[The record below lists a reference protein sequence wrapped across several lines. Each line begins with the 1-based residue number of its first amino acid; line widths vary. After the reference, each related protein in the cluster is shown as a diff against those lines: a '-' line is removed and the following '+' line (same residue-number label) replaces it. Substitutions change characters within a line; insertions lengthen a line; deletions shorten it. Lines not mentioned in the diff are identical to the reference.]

1 MCTRIRPM
9 CTRIRRPPMPTSVFD
24 RRRLRLFLLA
34 ILLLPIAWRPVDAAP
49 SADSA
54 RALIEE
60 VSAEVLTILGDRSRG
75 NRQKFDALV
84 VVLDE
89 PIDLAL
95 VGRLILGRYWRI
107 AADTQRQQYLQLFRE
122 YALANLASKL
132 HLYQGQ
138 SFEVT
143 RAKVVSDKDAL
154 VTSRI
159 LSDGEPPLQVDWRLR
174 QQNDGRL
181 VAIDL
186 IVEGVSLI
194 VTLRSEFASV
204 IERLGFDGLLAEL
217 RHRIVQTR
225 QA

>member
-1 MCTRIRPM
+1 
-9 CTRIRRPPMPTSVFD
+9 MPTSALG
-24 RRRLRLFLLA
+24 RGLARLSLLA
-34 ILLLPIAWRPVDAAP
+34 ILLLPPAWRPADAAP
-49 SADSA
+49 SAESA
-54 RALIEE
+54 RAMIEE
-60 VSAEVLTILGDRSRG
+60 VSGDVLTILSDPSRG
-75 NRQKFDALV
+75 DRQKFDALV
-84 VVLDE
+84 VLLEE
-89 PIDLAL
+89 PIDLEL
-95 VGRLILGRYWRI
+95 VGRLILGRHWRT
-107 AADTQRQQYLQLFRE
+107 ADDGQRRQYLELFRE

-143 RAKVVSDKDAL
+143 GAKVVSDKDAL

-174 QQNDGRL
+174 QQNDGGL
-181 VAIDL
+181 VTIDL

-204 IERLGFDGLLAEL
+204 IERQGFDGLLGEL
-217 RHRIVQTR
+217 RQRIAQTR

>member
-1 MCTRIRPM
+1 
-9 CTRIRRPPMPTSVFD
+9 MPTSALD
-24 RRRLRLFLLA
+24 RGVARLFLLA
-34 ILLLPIAWRPVDAAP
+34 ILLLPPAWRPVEAAP
-49 SADSA
+49 TPESA

-60 VSAEVLTILGDRSRG
+60 VSAEVLTILSDQSRG

-84 VVLDE
+84 VLLDE
-89 PIDLAL
+89 PIDLDL
-95 VGRLILGRYWRI
+95 VGRLILGRYWRT
-107 AADTQRQQYLQLFRE
+107 ADDGQRQQYLELFRE

-143 RAKVVSDKDAL
+143 GAKVVSDKDAL

-159 LSDGEPPLQVDWRLR
+159 LSAGEPPLQVDWRLR
-174 QQNDGRL
+174 EQNDGGL
-181 VAIDL
+181 VTIDL

-194 VTLRSEFASV
+194 VTLRSEFAAV
-204 IERLGFDGLLAEL
+204 IERLGFEGLLAEL
-217 RHRIVQTR
+217 RQRIAQTR

>member
-1 MCTRIRPM
+1 MTSAFA
-9 CTRIRRPPMPTSVFD
+9 RRGRWLS
-24 RRRLRLFLLA
+24 LLA
-34 ILLLPIAWRPVDAAP
+34 ILLLPLAWRPVDAAP
-49 SADSA
+49 SAESA

-60 VSAEVLTILGDRSRG
+60 VSAEVLTILSDQSRG
-75 NRQKFDALV
+75 NRQKFDDLV
-84 VVLDE
+84 VLLE
-89 PIDLAL
+89 QPIDLDL
-95 VGRLILGRYWRI
+95 VARLILGRYWRTT
-107 AADTQRQQYLQLFRE
+107 DDGQRQQYLQLFRE

-132 HLYQGQ
+132 HLYRGQ

-143 RAKVVSDKDAL
+143 GAKVVSDQDAL

-174 QQNDGRL
+174 QRSDGGL
-181 VAIDL
+181 VTIDL

-204 IERLGFDGLLAEL
+204 IERQGFDGLLAEL
-217 RHRIVQTR
+217 RTRIAQTR

>member
-1 MCTRIRPM
+1 MR
-9 CTRIRRPPMPTSVFD
+9 TSALD
-24 RRRLRLFLLA
+24 RGLARLSLLA
-34 ILLLPIAWRPVDAAP
+34 ILLLPLAWRPLEAAP
-49 SADSA
+49 SPESA

-60 VSAEVLTILGDRSRG
+60 VSAEVLTILSDQSRG
-75 NRQKFDALV
+75 DRQKFDALV
-84 VVLDE
+84 VLLNE
-89 PIDLAL
+89 PIDLDL
-95 VGRLILGRYWRI
+95 VGRLILGRYWRT
-107 AADTQRQQYLQLFRE
+107 ADDAQRQQYLELFRQ

-143 RAKVVSDKDAL
+143 GAKVVSDKDAL

-174 QQNDGRL
+174 QRTDGGL
-181 VAIDL
+181 VTIDL

-194 VTLRSEFASV
+194 VTLRSEFAAG
-204 IERLGFDGLLAEL
+204 IERLGFEGLLAEL
-217 RHRIVQTR
+217 RQRIAQTR

>member
-1 MCTRIRPM
+1 MR
-9 CTRIRRPPMPTSVFD
+9 TSALD
-24 RRRLRLFLLA
+24 RGLARLSLLA
-34 ILLLPIAWRPVDAAP
+34 ILLLPLAWRPLEAAP
-49 SADSA
+49 NPESA

-60 VSAEVLTILGDRSRG
+60 VSAEVLTILSDQSRG
-75 NRQKFDALV
+75 DRQKFDALV
-84 VVLDE
+84 VLLNE
-89 PIDLAL
+89 PIDLDL
-95 VGRLILGRYWRI
+95 VGRLILGRYWRT
-107 AADTQRQQYLQLFRE
+107 ADDAQRQQYLELFRQ

-143 RAKVVSDKDAL
+143 GAKVVSDKDAL

-174 QQNDGRL
+174 ERNDGGL
-181 VAIDL
+181 VTIDL

-194 VTLRSEFASV
+194 VTLRSEFAAV
-204 IERLGFDGLLAEL
+204 IERQGFDGLLAEL
-217 RHRIVQTR
+217 RQRIAQTR

>member
-1 MCTRIRPM
+1 
-9 CTRIRRPPMPTSVFD
+9 MPTSAFD
-24 RRRLRLFLLA
+24 HRLVRLSLLA
-34 ILLLPIAWRPVDAAP
+34 LLLLPPAWRPADAAP
-49 SADSA
+49 SAESA
-54 RALIEE
+54 RTLIEQ
-60 VSAEVLTILGDRSRG
+60 VSADVLTILSDQNRGD
-75 NRQKFDALV
+75 RQKFDALV
-84 VVLDE
+84 VLLDE
-89 PIDLAL
+89 PIDLDL
-95 VGRLILGRYWRI
+95 VGRLILGRHWRT
-107 AADTQRQQYLQLFRE
+107 ADDGQRRQYLELFRD

-132 HLYQGQ
+132 HLYRGQ

-143 RAKVVSDKDAL
+143 GAKVVSDKDAL

-174 QQNDGRL
+174 ERNDGGL
-181 VAIDL
+181 VTIDL

-217 RHRIVQTR
+217 RQRIAQTR

>member
-1 MCTRIRPM
+1 MTSAFA
-9 CTRIRRPPMPTSVFD
+9 RRGRWLP
-24 RRRLRLFLLA
+24 LLA
-34 ILLLPIAWRPVDAAP
+34 ILLLPLAWRPVDAAP
-49 SADSA
+49 SAESA

-60 VSAEVLTILGDRSRG
+60 VSAEVLTILSDQSRG
-75 NRQKFDALV
+75 NRQKFDDLV
-84 VVLDE
+84 VLLEE
-89 PIDLAL
+89 PIDLDL
-95 VGRLILGRYWRI
+95 VARLILGRYWRTT
-107 AADTQRQQYLQLFRE
+107 DDGQRQQYLQLFRE

-132 HLYQGQ
+132 HLYRGQ

-143 RAKVVSDKDAL
+143 GAKVVSDQDAL

-174 QQNDGRL
+174 QRSDGVL
-181 VAIDL
+181 VTIDL

-204 IERLGFDGLLAEL
+204 IERQGFDGLLAEL
-217 RHRIVQTR
+217 RTRIAQTR

>member
-1 MCTRIRPM
+1 MR
-9 CTRIRRPPMPTSVFD
+9 TSALD
-24 RRRLRLFLLA
+24 RGLARLSLLA
-34 ILLLPIAWRPVDAAP
+34 ILLLPLAWRPLEAAP
-49 SADSA
+49 SPESA

-60 VSAEVLTILGDRSRG
+60 VSAEVLTILSDQSRG
-75 NRQKFDALV
+75 DRQKFDALV
-84 VVLDE
+84 VLLNE
-89 PIDLAL
+89 PIDLDL
-95 VGRLILGRYWRI
+95 VGRLILGRYWRTVDD
-107 AADTQRQQYLQLFRE
+107 AQRQQYLELFRE

-143 RAKVVSDKDAL
+143 GAKVVSDKDAL

-174 QQNDGRL
+174 ERNDGGL
-181 VAIDL
+181 VTIDL

-194 VTLRSEFASV
+194 VTLRSEFAAV

-217 RHRIVQTR
+217 RRRIAQTR

>member
-1 MCTRIRPM
+1 MTSAFA
-9 CTRIRRPPMPTSVFD
+9 RRGRWLS
-24 RRRLRLFLLA
+24 LLA
-34 ILLLPIAWRPVDAAP
+34 ILLLPLAWRPVDAAP
-49 SADSA
+49 SAESA

-60 VSAEVLTILGDRSRG
+60 VSAEVLTILSDQSRG
-75 NRQKFDALV
+75 DRQKFDALV
-84 VVLDE
+84 VLLEE
-89 PIDLAL
+89 PIDLDL
-95 VGRLILGRYWRI
+95 VARLILGRYWRV
-107 AADTQRQQYLQLFRE
+107 ADDGQRQEYVQLFRE

-143 RAKVVSDKDAL
+143 GAKVVSDKDAL

-174 QQNDGRL
+174 QRSDGGL
-181 VAIDL
+181 VTIDL

-204 IERLGFDGLLAEL
+204 IERQGFDGLLAEL
-217 RHRIVQTR
+217 RTRIAQTR

>member
-1 MCTRIRPM
+1 MR
-9 CTRIRRPPMPTSVFD
+9 TSALD
-24 RRRLRLFLLA
+24 RGLARLSLLA
-34 ILLLPIAWRPVDAAP
+34 ILLLPLAWRPLEAAP
-49 SADSA
+49 SPESA

-60 VSAEVLTILGDRSRG
+60 VSAEVLTILSDQSRG
-75 NRQKFDALV
+75 DRQKFDALV
-84 VVLDE
+84 VLLNE
-89 PIDLAL
+89 PIDLDL
-95 VGRLILGRYWRI
+95 VGRLILGRYWRT
-107 AADTQRQQYLQLFRE
+107 ADDAQRQQYLELFRE

-143 RAKVVSDKDAL
+143 GAKVVSDKDAL

-174 QQNDGRL
+174 ERNDGGL
-181 VAIDL
+181 VTIDL

-194 VTLRSEFASV
+194 VTLRSEFAAV
-204 IERLGFDGLLAEL
+204 IERQGFDGLLAEL
-217 RHRIVQTR
+217 RQRIAQTR